1 VGRAATARRVAAAA
15 AYGGGGLGLAGVAAY
30 GLLLGQAK
38 LARRAIPRAVLP
50 PPACAGLYGAEQPGS
65 PITLAVLGDSSAA
78 GYGVVFPRETPGALL
93 ATGLAALAGCPVR
106 LVCHAVVGA
115 RSAGLPGQT
124 DAVLPERPDVT
135 VIMIGGNDVTQRV
148 RAQDAVRALDQV
160 VRRLR
165 AAGSE
170 VVVGTCPDLGTIR
183 PIQPPLRWIARRSS
197 RILAAAQTI
206 AVVEAGGRSV
216 SLGDLLGPEFLAKP
230 REMFAA
236 DRFHPSASG
245 YAAAAAA
252 LLPSAAAAL
261 GVGDVAEDIPD
272 LVRGEGVLP
281 LAQAAVEAADAAGT
295 EVSATAL
302 AGRDRGAL
310 GRWAQLRHRIRLF
323 PAPEDPVAGEDREQT
338 AG

>member
-1 VGRAATARRVAAAA
+1 VAAAA
-15 AYGGGGLGLAGVAAY
+15 AYGGGGLGLAGVAVY
-30 GLLLGQAK
+30 GVLLGQAK

-50 PPACAGLYGAEQPGS
+50 PPVCDGLYGADQPGA
-65 PITLAVLGDSSAA
+65 PLTLAFLGDSSAV
-78 GYGVVFPRETPGALL
+78 GYGVTFPRETPGALL
-93 ATGLAALAGCPVR
+93 ATGLAALAGRPVR
-106 LVCHAVVGA
+106 LVCRAVVGS
-115 RSAGLPGQT
+115 RSSGLAAQV
-124 DAVLPERPDVT
+124 DAVLPERPDVA
-135 VIMIGGNDVTQRV
+135 VIMIGSNDVTHRV
-148 RAQDAVRALDQV
+148 RPQDAVRVLDQV

-183 PIQPPLRWIARRSS
+183 PIQPPLRWVARRAS

-206 AVVEAGGRSV
+206 AVVESGARSV
-216 SLGDLLGPEFLAKP
+216 SLGDLLGPEFLARP

-245 YAAAAAA
+245 YAAASAA
-252 LLPSAAAAL
+252 LLPSVAAAL
-261 GVGDVAEDIPD
+261 GVGDLAEEAPSHA
-272 LVRGEGVLP
+272 RGEGVLP

-295 EVSATAL
+295 EVSGTAL
-302 AGRDRGAL
+302 AGRDRGTL

-323 PAPEDPVAGEDREQT
+323 PAAPEDPVAGEDRQQT